1 MDKAKAAEWLQKAAE
16 QECAQAQYNLGIC
29 YFKGDGVSMDEAKAV
44 EWWQKAA
51 EQGNAEVIETLES
64 ILKLQDVLDYYN

>member
-1 MDKAKAAEWLQKAAE
+1 MLMLFGVPMDKAKAAEWLQKAAE

-44 EWWQKAA
+44 EWW
-51 EQGNAEVIETLES
+51 
-64 ILKLQDVLDYYN
+64 